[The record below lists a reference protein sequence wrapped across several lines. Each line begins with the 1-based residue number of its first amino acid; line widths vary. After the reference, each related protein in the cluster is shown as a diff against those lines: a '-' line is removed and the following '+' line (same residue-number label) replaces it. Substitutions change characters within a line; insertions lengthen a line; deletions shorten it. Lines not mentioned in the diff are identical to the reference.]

1 MPKFTNS
8 PYMVAALPDMGNVA
22 GIGVNFLIKKLEAKL
37 FAEIYAYWPP
47 FVNYSKGLIEYKQT
61 SYKFYCTNST
71 SSNSKS
77 NIVIFTGD
85 FNPADPIRLY
95 QIGYEVIKMAEKLGI
110 NTIYSMGAAL
120 QQQQQQQQQMTDGT
134 TSDHHYPTTI
144 YAIANNQDILET
156 TKQYQN
162 LVPLEEEGQ
171 ILGFNGLILGLARNQ
186 GINAIC
192 LLSKID
198 DPNIIQ
204 PKAAQSILST
214 LVQILKI
221 TLHDMSELEEE
232 EKRKSFM
239 QQQISYFQKAVQ
251 EERSPGIA

>member
-1 MPKFTNS
+1 VLDLKTHFMPKFANI
-8 PYMVAALPDMGNVA
+8 PHMIAALPDMGNVA
-22 GIGVNFLIKKLEAKL
+22 GIGTNFLIKKLQAKL

-47 FVNYSKGLIEYKQT
+47 FVNYSNGVIEYKQT
-61 SYKFYCTNST
+61 SYKFYCTNP
-71 SSNSKS
+71 NPKS

-95 QIGYEVIKMAEKLGI
+95 QIAFEVVKMAEKLGI

-120 QQQQQQQQQMTDGT
+120 QQQQHIPE
-134 TSDHHYPTTI
+134 SVVNDHHHSI
-144 YAIANNQDILET
+144 YAVANNKDILEL
-156 TKQYQN
+156 TKQYDN
-162 LVPLEEEGQ
+162 LVPLEGEGQ

-221 TLHDMSELEEE
+221 TLFDMSELEEE

-239 QQQISYFQKAVQ
+239 QQQINYFQKAIQ
-251 EERSPGIA
+251 EGKSPGIA

>member
-1 MPKFTNS
+1 MLDLKTHFMPKFANI
-8 PYMVAALPDMGNVA
+8 PYMIAALPDMGNVA
-22 GIGVNFLIKKLEAKL
+22 GIGINFLIKKLQAKL

-47 FVNYSKGLIEYKQT
+47 YINYSNGLIDYTQT
-61 SYKFYCTNST
+61 SYKFYCT
-71 SSNSKS
+71 NSKS

-120 QQQQQQQQQMTDGT
+120 HQQMTSSIT
-134 TSDHHYPTTI
+134 NHHSI
-144 YAIANNQDILET
+144 YAIANNQEILES
-156 TKQYQN
+156 TKQYHN
-162 LVPLEEEGQ
+162 LVPLEGEGQ

-204 PKAAQSILST
+204 PKAAQLIVST
-214 LVQILKI
+214 LMQILKI
-221 TLHDMSELEEE
+221 RLQDMSELEEE
-232 EKRKSFM
+232 EKRKGFM
-239 QQQISYFQKAVQ
+239 QQQINYFQKAIQ
-251 EERSPGIA
+251 EGKSPGIA

>member
-1 MPKFTNS
+1 MPKFSNI
-8 PYMVAALPDMGNVA
+8 PYMIAALPDMGNVA

-47 FVNYSKGLIEYKQT
+47 FVNYSNGVIEYKQT

-71 SSNSKS
+71 SSSSKS

-120 QQQQQQQQQMTDGT
+120 YQQQQMTDGT
-134 TSDHHYPTTI
+134 TSDHNYPTI

-186 GINAIC
+186 GIDAIC

-239 QQQISYFQKAVQ
+239 QQQISYFQKAIQ

>member
-1 MPKFTNS
+1 MLELKTHFMPKFANI
-8 PYMVAALPDMGNVA
+8 PYMIAALPDMGNVA
-22 GIGVNFLIKKLEAKL
+22 GIGINFLIKNLEAKL

-47 FVNYSKGLIEYKQT
+47 FINYTNGLIDYTQT
-61 SYKFYCTNST
+61 SYKFYCT
-71 SSNSKS
+71 NSKS

-120 QQQQQQQQQMTDGT
+120 HQHMTGT
-134 TSDHHYPTTI
+134 ITNHHSI
-144 YAIANNQDILET
+144 YAIANNQDILES
-156 TKQYQN
+156 TKQYDN
-162 LVPLEEEGQ
+162 LVPLEGEGQ

-204 PKAAQSILST
+204 PKAAQLILST
-214 LVQILKI
+214 LMQILKI
-221 TLHDMSELEEE
+221 RLYDMSELEEE

-239 QQQISYFQKAVQ
+239 QQQINYFQKTIQ
-251 EERSPGIA
+251 EGKSPGIA

>member
-1 MPKFTNS
+1 VLELKIHFMPEFANT
-8 PYMVAALPDMGNVA
+8 PYMIAALPDMGNVA
-22 GIGVNFLIKKLEAKL
+22 GIGMNFLIKKLEAKL
-37 FAEIYAYWPP
+37 FAQIHAYWPP
-47 FVNYSKGLIEYKQT
+47 YVNYTNGLINYIQT
-61 SYKFYCTNST
+61 SYKFYCIT
-71 SSNSKS
+71 SKS
-77 NIVIFTGD
+77 IVIFTGD

-120 QQQQQQQQQMTDGT
+120 GENMTGT
-134 TSDHHYPTTI
+134 ITNNSI
-144 YAIANNQDILET
+144 YAIANNQDILES

-162 LVPLEEEGQ
+162 LVPLEGEGQ

-198 DPNIIQ
+198 NPNIIQ
-204 PKAAQSILST
+204 PKAAQLILST

-221 TLHDMSELEEE
+221 RLHDMSELEEE

-239 QQQISYFQKAVQ
+239 QQQVNYFQKAIQ
-251 EERSPGIA
+251 EGKLPGIA